1 MIKILEKIRYSL
13 FGERSI
19 TEKGDM
25 ICKNKKMTDTQK
37 FTQLLDEYSNYLNSS
52 KFNQDVT
59 MEVYELYYEKFMI
72 NNVKH
77 QLRYDNIKKEVVK
90 EHNYLICT
98 QIVRHFSTLKK
109 IDKTSLNY
117 KQIKLYDYLQMFAKK
132 LYTPNFDYE
141 KFYMDREHRDKIN
154 SVNIRLID
162 AITDYNSEKNKQ
174 QEEKDFFD

>member
-19 TEKGDM
+19 TEKGDL

-37 FTQLLDEYSNYLNSS
+37 FTQLLDEYSNYLNSNNFD
-52 KFNQDVT
+52 KDVT
-59 MEVYELYYEKFMI
+59 MEVYELYYEEFMI
-72 NNVKH
+72 NDVKH
-77 QLRYDNIKKEVVK
+77 QLKYDNIKKEVVK

-98 QIVRHFSTLKK
+98 QIVRQFSSLKN
-109 IDKTSLNY
+109 IDKDLLND
-117 KQIKLYDYLQMFAKK
+117 KQIKMYNNLQMFANQ
-132 LYTPNFDYE
+132 LYTPSFDYA
-141 KFYMDREHRDKIN
+141 KFYLNGEYKDTIN

-162 AITDYNSEKNKQ
+162 AITDYNAEKNKP